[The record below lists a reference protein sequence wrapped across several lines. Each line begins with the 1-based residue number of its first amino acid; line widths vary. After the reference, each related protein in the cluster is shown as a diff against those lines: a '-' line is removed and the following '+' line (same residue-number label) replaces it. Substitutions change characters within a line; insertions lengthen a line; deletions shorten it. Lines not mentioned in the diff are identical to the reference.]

1 MEARLAYGFHVAP
14 GSLRAVAISGS
25 GKYFVCGGE
34 DEVIRIF
41 DMQTNKSCGD
51 LSATHKGSITALQ
64 FFQDSFLLSAS
75 DDCTVCIWRIS
86 DWSCIHILGG
96 HKRAV
101 NGLSIHPSGK
111 LALSVSKDNTMKVSE
126 STYIHTYMHTCVHTY
141 IHTYVHTYIHTY
153 MHTYIHAYMLQY
165 PS

>member
-64 FFQDSFLLSAS
+64 FYQDSFLLSAS

-111 LALSVSKDNTMKVSE
+111 LALSVSKDNTMKVS
-126 STYIHTYMHTCVHTY
+126 
-141 IHTYVHTYIHTY
+141 
-153 MHTYIHAYMLQY
+153 
-165 PS
+165 